1 MTPDK
6 LRIVAFDCDGVMF
19 DSRQANRAFYNAIL
33 EHLGLAPLRSRQMEK
48 VQMLTVDQA
57 LAYLIDDPD
66 ALREAVRYK
75 ARLDYLEFVSLL
87 EIEPYL
93 KPLLAALRPAYRTAV
108 ATNRTNT
115 MEAVLRRYGLE
126 DCFDL
131 VVTAW
136 DVEKPKPHPEALE
149 KILAAF
155 GCRPD
160 QMLFVGDSGVDQEAA
175 RAAGVWF
182 AAYRNQALEAHV
194 HLSGLDQVADMLGL
208 CLDTGSA

>member
-1 MTPDK
+1 MIADR

-19 DSRQANRAFYNAIL
+19 DSRRANQAFYNAIL
-33 EHLGLAPLRSRQMEK
+33 RHLGLEPLKPHQMEK

-57 LAYLIDDPD
+57 LAYLVKDPQ
-66 ALREAVRYK
+66 ALREAIDFK
-75 ARLDYLEFVSLL
+75 ATMDYLEFVSLL

-93 KPLLAALRPAYRTAV
+93 KPLLAALRPVYKTAV

-115 MEAVLRRYGLE
+115 MDAVLKRYGLE
-126 DCFDL
+126 DSFDL

-149 KILAAF
+149 KILAIF
-155 GCRPD
+155 GCKAD
-160 QMLFVGDSGVDQEAA
+160 QMLYVGDSRVDQEAA

-182 AAYRNQALEAHV
+182 AAYRNPDLEAHI
-194 HLSGLDQVADMLGL
+194 HLPDLARLADLLGLAGVADPG
-208 CLDTGSA
+208 